1 MQTYCDKKKKTSE
14 RAKAAADNNTICL
27 YTDQHV

>member
-1 MQTYCDKKKKTSE
+1 MQTYCDKKKPSE